1 MNAAGVARR
10 WQFWAAFGV
19 AILLIAGVVSYFAS
33 SSPDGLD
40 SATLQG
46 CQVVATDHGEQLTGS
61 CIAQHATEHT
71 MSVSPLADY
80 TVFGHPATSG
90 LAGIIGAVVVLAIA
104 FGAFWLIARTRRTK
118 G

>member
-1 MNAAGVARR
+1 VARR
-10 WQFWAAFGV
+10 WQFWVGFGV
-19 AILLIAGVVSYFAS
+19 AILLIAGVVSYLAS

-46 CQVVATDHGEQLTGS
+46 CQVVATDHGEQLTGD
-61 CIAQHATEHT
+61 CIAQHATEHA

-80 TVFGHPATSG
+80 TVLGHPAAGG
-90 LAGIIGAVVVLAIA
+90 LAGIIGVVVVLAIA
-104 FGAFWLIARTRRTK
+104 GGAFWLIARTRRTK

>member
-1 MNAAGVARR
+1 MNAAGVARH
-10 WQFWAAFGV
+10 WQFWVAFGA

-46 CQVVATDHGEQLTGS
+46 CRVVETEHGEQLTGS
-61 CIAQHATEHT
+61 CIAQHATEHV

-80 TVFGHPATSG
+80 TILGHPATSG

>member
-1 MNAAGVARR
+1 MNAARVARR
-10 WQFWAAFGV
+10 WQFWAAFGA

>member
-1 MNAAGVARR
+1 MTAAGVTRR
-10 WQFWAAFGV
+10 WQFWVAFGV

-46 CQVVATDHGEQLTGS
+46 CQVVETDHGEHLTGN
-61 CIAQHATEHT
+61 CIAQHATEHP

-80 TVFGHPATSG
+80 TILGHPATSG
-90 LAGIIGAVVVLAIA
+90 LAGILGAVVVLAIA

>member
-1 MNAAGVARR
+1 MSAQTVARR
-10 WQFWAAFGV
+10 WQFWVGFGA

-46 CQVVATDHGEQLTGS
+46 CQVVHTEHGEQLTGS

-71 MSVSPLADY
+71 MSASPLADY
-80 TVFGHPATSG
+80 TIFGHPATSG
-90 LAGIIGAVVVLAIA
+90 LAGVIGALVVLGIA
-104 FGAFWLIARTRRTK
+104 FGGFWLIARSRRAK
-118 G
+118 D

>member
-1 MNAAGVARR
+1 VNAPGVARR

-46 CQVVATDHGEQLTGS
+46 CQVVATDHGQQLTGS
-61 CIAQHATEHT
+61 CIAQHATEHA

-80 TVFGHPATSG
+80 TLFGHPATSG

>member
-1 MNAAGVARR
+1 MNAVARR
-10 WQFWAAFGV
+10 WQFWVGFGV

-46 CQVVATDHGEQLTGS
+46 CQVVETEHGEHLTGN
-61 CIAQHATEHT
+61 CIAQHATEHP

-80 TVFGHPATSG
+80 TIFGQPATSG

-104 FGAFWLIARTRRTK
+104 FGAFWLIARTRRSK

>member
-1 MNAAGVARR
+1 MTRR
-10 WQFWAAFGV
+10 WQFWVGFGV
-19 AILLIAGVVSYFAS
+19 AILLIAGVLSYFAS

-46 CQVVATDHGEQLTGS
+46 CQVVHTEHGEQLTGS
-61 CIAQHATEHT
+61 CIAQHATEHQ

-80 TVFGHPATSG
+80 TVLGNPATSG
-90 LAGIIGAVVVLAIA
+90 VAGVIGAIAVLAIA

-118 G
+118 D